1 MLALGKND
9 GTAARGVVKSVAL
22 IAATFVFAAQLVAV
36 AHYHQGRFEPSAA
49 AQAAVVPDSGLCAL
63 CILAFHSP
71 INPAAQAAIS
81 QPQGEIH
88 AAESAVPN
96 SYVSHPLPSWLT
108 RAPPPSAI

>member
-1 MLALGKND
+1 MLGLGKRD
-9 GTAARGVVKSVAL
+9 GIAARGVVKSVAL
-22 IAATFVFAAQLVAV
+22 IAAAFVLAAQLVAV

-49 AQAAVVPDSGLCAL
+49 QAAVVPDNGLCAL

-71 INPAAQAAIS
+71 LNPAAEPAIS

-88 AAESAVPN
+88 VAESAAPN

-108 RAPPPSAI
+108 RAPPTSAN